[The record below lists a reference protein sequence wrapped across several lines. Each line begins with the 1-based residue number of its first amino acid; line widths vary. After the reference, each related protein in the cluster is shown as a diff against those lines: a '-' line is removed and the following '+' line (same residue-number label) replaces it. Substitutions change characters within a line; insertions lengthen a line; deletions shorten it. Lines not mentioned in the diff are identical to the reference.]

1 MDSTC
6 GLGETGRQGKMELT
20 KGQDFEDAGFD
31 FNNTLITVCIVWD
44 TLIRF
49 LLVSTFT
56 SCVENNARL
65 THLSSVQGLDVN
77 RRNFSQTLVTL
88 TV

>member
-1 MDSTC
+1 MQPAVQVIEEGRVVDSTC

-44 TLIRF
+44 T
-49 LLVSTFT
+49 
-56 SCVENNARL
+56 
-65 THLSSVQGLDVN
+65 D
-77 RRNFSQTLVTL
+77 
-88 TV
+88 